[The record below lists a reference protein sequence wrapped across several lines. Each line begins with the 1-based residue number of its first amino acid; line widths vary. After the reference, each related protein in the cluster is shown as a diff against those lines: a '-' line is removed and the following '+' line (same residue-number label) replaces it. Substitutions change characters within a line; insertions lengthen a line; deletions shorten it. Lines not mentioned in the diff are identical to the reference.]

1 MKFLWTRDLDSSVY
15 KDALSIRYKVFVD
28 EQKVPK
34 DLEIDDLE
42 ESSLHGTL
50 YSSNQAIA
58 TVRLFPLN
66 PDCYKVQR
74 VAVLKE
80 FRKKGFGEKIMQES
94 ENKAKKMNAKFL
106 ELDSQNK
113 AIPFYQK
120 LGYKIISGEFL
131 DAGILHHKMNK
142 RIEY

>member
-1 MKFLWTRDLDSSVY
+1 MKFKWTRDLESSVY

-28 EQKVPK
+28 EQNVPK
-34 DLEIDDLE
+34 ELEIDDLE
-42 ESSLHGTL
+42 NSSLHGTL

-66 PDCYKVQR
+66 SDCYKVQR

-80 FRKKGFGEKIMQES
+80 FRKKGFGKKLMLES
-94 ENKAKKMNAKFL
+94 EKKAKEMGAEFI

-113 AIPFYQK
+113 AIPFYKK
-120 LGYKIISGEFL
+120 LAYKIISDEFL
-131 DAGILHHKMNK
+131 DAGILHHKMK
-142 RIEY
+142 KHIE